1 MDMQIIDTLIAEGKY
16 VAALSYIDSSL
27 AEQPNDV
34 NVLMAKAKVLI
45 ANKQEKEAIPVLEKV
60 IAIDSN
66 HALSMRLLSKLYTSA
81 NDAANSTKYS
91 NKVIELEKKQIF
103 SPTNHE
109 SPAKNNDA
117 PPKSRVIIKQSGSGD
132 NIVKTEILDEK
143 QQDTIAGYLASLV
156 KVPNLEGAMLTDLD
170 GLPIKYHFKNNNDID
185 SDSMAAVTQAIIK
198 ASRDILKNIGM
209 ADVASVTVAMSEQ
222 VILISSI
229 ENIVLSVFVNP
240 SANQGL
246 VKLETKRIL
255 DKITAALNQS

>member
-1 MDMQIIDTLIAEGKY
+1 MDMQIIDSLIAEGKY

-27 AEQPNDV
+27 AEKPNDV
-34 NVLMAKAKVLI
+34 NILMAKAKVLI
-45 ANKQEKEAIPVLEKV
+45 ANKQEKEAIPVLEQV
-60 IAIDSN
+60 ISIESN
-66 HALSMRLLSKLYTSA
+66 HALSMRLLSKLYGSV
-81 NDAANSTKYS
+81 NDTANSTKY
-91 NKVIELEKKQIF
+91 NDKLVELEKKQIF
-103 SPTNHE
+103 STNSKE
-109 SPAKNNDA
+109 NTPVNNN
-117 PPKSRVIIKQSGSGD
+117 PPKSRIIIKQSGSGD
-132 NIVKTEILDEK
+132 NTVKAEIDEK
-143 QQDTIAGYLASLV
+143 QQGTIASHLASLV

-170 GLPIKYHFKNNNDID
+170 GLPIKYHFKNGTNID

>member
-1 MDMQIIDTLIAEGKY
+1 MDMQIIDSLIAEGKY

-27 AEQPNDV
+27 AEKPNDV
-34 NVLMAKAKVLI
+34 NILMAKAKVLI

-60 IAIDSN
+60 VALDSG
-66 HALSMRLLSKLYTSA
+66 HTLSMRLLSKLYTTA
-81 NDAANSTKYS
+81 NDTANSTKYN
-91 NKVIELEKKQIF
+91 NKLIELEKKQIF
-103 SPTNHE
+103 SPTATE
-109 SPAKNNDA
+109 SAATNNTT
-117 PPKSRVIIKQSGSGD
+117 PKSRVIIKQSGSGD
-132 NIVKTEILDEK
+132 NTSSPKANIDEK
-143 QQDTIAGYLASLV
+143 QKDTIVGYLESLI

-170 GLPIKYHFKNNNDID
+170 GLPIKYHFKEKNID
-185 SDSMAAVTQAIIK
+185 HDSMAAVTQAIIK

-222 VILISSI
+222 VILISSV

-255 DKITAALNQS
+255 DKITAALNQN

>member
-1 MDMQIIDTLIAEGKY
+1 MQIIDTLIAEGKY

-27 AEQPNDV
+27 AEKPNDV

-45 ANKQEKEAIPVLEKV
+45 ANKQEKDAIPVLEKV
-60 IAIDSN
+60 IAIDAN
-66 HALSMRLLSKLYTSA
+66 HALSMRLLSKLYGSA
-81 NDAANSTKYS
+81 NDTANATKYN
-91 NKVIELEKKQIF
+91 NKVVELEKKQIF
-103 SPTNHE
+103 SPTNNE

-117 PPKSRVIIKQSGSGD
+117 PPKNRVIIKQSGSGGD
-132 NIVKTEILDEK
+132 GTVKTEILDEK
-143 QQDTIAGYLASLV
+143 QQDTISGYLASLV